1 MTIEA
6 HYTLARQGFELD
18 AEFSVPSYG
27 ITALFGPSG
36 SGKTTLL
43 RAIAGLEQPDSGFLS
58 VRGES
63 WDDRDNR
70 RAAHERPIGYVFQ
83 DSNLFPHLS
92 VRRNLRFGYDR
103 IAASE
108 RKIGLDDA
116 IAWLGIGPLLDRDP
130 GGLSGG
136 ERQRVAIARAILT
149 SPALL
154 LLDEPVASLDAAGK
168 DDILPY
174 FERLHEELEIPMLYV
189 SHAADEV
196 ARLADQ
202 MVLMEAGRVLAT
214 GPIQELLTRFDLPLA
229 LSPEAEAIIEAKV
242 AEHDEDFALTYVDC
256 SGGRFSVMH
265 KDLPIGR
272 NVRLRI
278 LARDVSLTLERQSNT
293 SILNVLPA
301 AVEAISDDQSARTIV
316 RLRMGDQSML
326 AQITRKSA
334 TALGLRVG
342 QSLFAQIKSVAL
354 LA

>member
-1 MTIEA
+1 MTIDA
-6 HYTLARQGFELD
+6 HYTLARERFGLD
-18 AEFSVPSYG
+18 AEFSIPSHG

-36 SGKTTLL
+36 AGKTTLL
-43 RAIAGLEQPDSGFLS
+43 RAIAGLEQPDSGFLT
-58 VRGES
+58 VRGEL
-63 WDDRDNR
+63 WEDRDHR
-70 RAAHERPIGYVFQ
+70 LAAHERSIGYVFQ
-83 DSNLFPHLS
+83 DSSLFPHLS

-103 IAASE
+103 IDAAE

-116 IAWLGIGPLLDRDP
+116 IAWLGIEPLLDRDP
-130 GGLSGG
+130 AGLSGG

-168 DDILPY
+168 NDILPY

-189 SHAADEV
+189 SHASDEV
-196 ARLADQ
+196 ARLADH
-202 MVLMEAGRVLAT
+202 MILMEAGRVLAT

-229 LSPEAEAIIEAKV
+229 LSPEAEAIIEATV
-242 AEHDEDFALTYVDC
+242 AGHDKDFALTYVDC
-256 SGGRFSVMH
+256 TGGRFSVIH
-265 KDLPIGR
+265 KDLPVGR

-293 SILNVLPA
+293 SILNVVPA
-301 AVEAISDDQSARTIV
+301 VVEAISDDRPARTIV

-334 TALGLRVG
+334 ATLGLSVG
-342 QSLFAQIKSVAL
+342 QSLYAQIKSVAL

>member
-6 HYTLARQGFELD
+6 HYMLARDGFKLD
-18 AEFSVPSYG
+18 AEFSVPSHG

-36 SGKTTLL
+36 AGKTTLL

-58 VRGES
+58 VRGEP
-63 WDDRDNR
+63 WEDRDNR
-70 RAAHERPIGYVFQ
+70 LAAHERPIGYVFQ

-92 VRRNLRFGYDR
+92 VRRNLRYGYDR
-103 IAASE
+103 IGEAK
-108 RKIGLDDA
+108 RKIGFDDA
-116 IAWLGIGPLLDRDP
+116 VAWLGIDPLLDREP
-130 GGLSGG
+130 TALSGG

-154 LLDEPVASLDAAGK
+154 LLDEPVASLDRAGK

-214 GPIQELLTRFDLPLA
+214 GPIHDLLTRFDLPLA
-229 LSPEAEAIIEAKV
+229 LSPDAEAIIEARV
-242 AEHDEDFALTYVDC
+242 AEHDENFALTYVDC
-256 SGGRFSVMH
+256 SGGRFTVMH
-265 KDLPIGR
+265 KDLPVGR

-293 SILNVLPA
+293 SILNVLPVV
-301 AVEAISDDQSARTIV
+301 VEAISDDQSARTIV
-316 RLRMGDQSML
+316 RLRAGDQSML

-334 TALGLRVG
+334 AALELSVG